1 MPGDDEIITELDTE
15 ECWRLLRSH
24 ELARLAFRLVDEVHL
39 VPINYA
45 VDHDTLLFRSAEG
58 EKLLGVVMHGE
69 VVLEIDEHDD
79 ERARSVIVRGKA
91 RLLEEDEAHRADNI
105 ALRPWVGTLKY
116 NVVEIVPREITGRS
130 FVLSRPWT
138 QYLPES

>member
-1 MPGDDEIITELDTE
+1 MPGDDEIITDLDTE
-15 ECWRLLRSH
+15 ECWQLLRSH

-79 ERARSVIVRGKA
+79 EIARSVIVRGQA
-91 RLLEEDEAHRADNI
+91 RRLEEDEAHRADNI

-116 NVVEIVPREITGRS
+116 NVVEIVPREITGRR
-130 FVLSRPWT
+130 FVLGRPWT
-138 QYLPES
+138 HYLPES